1 MSISPPNW
9 GNPWSGGGRGSFSG
23 GAGGGGMGF
32 AGSFVGS
39 LGALG
44 TSFGRERDRQL
55 EAKWGKEF
63 WCCGKQFTG
72 LHEFMEQ
79 SVHISHCTVARS

>member
-9 GNPWSGGGRGSFSG
+9 GNPWTSGRGSISG
-23 GAGGGGMGF
+23 GAFGGAGAGGGV
-32 AGSFVGS
+32 GSFVGS

-63 WCCGKQFTG
+63 WCCGKQFSG

-79 SVHISHCTVARS
+79 